1 MSRVPRYRIVYGG
14 DDSIGPVDPALA
26 TQDFIKEDISPAPDT
41 TRVLLRHVFFLNE
54 EKSWYV
60 SVGFY
65 PANNYQVLAEFGG
78 PRIAP
83 ITLTEQHVKTL
94 VEHLPALCEAMYR
107 GEHYTC
113 KDSPFCLQSGGTH
126 TTARMYRDK
135 KCVSFKLADLRYMMN
150 VLHFIQ
156 VQQTQYILAQNVV
169 AFVVAALG
177 SIEFLLSHLIQPPI

>member
-1 MSRVPRYRIVYGG
+1 MSRVPRNRIIYDE
-14 DDSIGPVDPALA
+14 DDAIDPGDPASA

-65 PANNYQVLAEFGG
+65 PANYYQVLAEFGG

-94 VEHLPALCEAMYR
+94 VEHLPALCEAM
-107 GEHYTC
+107 
-113 KDSPFCLQSGGTH
+113 
-126 TTARMYRDK
+126 
-135 KCVSFKLADLRYMMN
+135 
-150 VLHFIQ
+150 
-156 VQQTQYILAQNVV
+156 
-169 AFVVAALG
+169 
-177 SIEFLLSHLIQPPI
+177 